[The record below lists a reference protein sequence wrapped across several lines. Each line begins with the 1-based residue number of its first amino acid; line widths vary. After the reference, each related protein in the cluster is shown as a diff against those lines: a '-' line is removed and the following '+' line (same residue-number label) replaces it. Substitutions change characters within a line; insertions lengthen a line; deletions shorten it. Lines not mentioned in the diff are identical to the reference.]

1 MEKLFSYGTLQLENV
16 QKDTF
21 SRILIGSKEILMK
34 YVIEHIKITDQKVIL
49 SSGTDIHPIL
59 KYTGDELDVVEGMI
73 FDLTNEELLKA
84 DKYEVDDYKRE
95 KVVFKSGK
103 TGFVYLKNEY

>member
-1 MEKLFSYGTLQLENV
+1 
-16 QKDTF
+16 
-21 SRILIGSKEILMK
+21 MK

-49 SSGTDIHPIL
+49 SSGTDIHPTL
-59 KYTGDELDVVEGMI
+59 KYTGNDLDAAEGMI

-103 TGFVYLKNEY
+103 TDFVYLKNEKKITTNEDNYLCSR